1 MNTIPPVNELDDLDC
16 MSEDDDESTEV
27 IDVSEQDMITP
38 SKRVRVYSHHKLR
51 SFCEVRWYSAWMVM
65 ARFYELY
72 EALITVS
79 LLRSGSRDQKTKEF
93 ITAMGKVKKEELLR
107 ALHYLYPLVEAINYC
122 QKDTTSTKEVIPL
135 IRSPYDYYK
144 NSILITLK
152 PETQKKIFDERFRM
166 YRYMPEELYR
176 LFTEAPREVNVSSP
190 EVQQRVEKIREE
202 AYNIFCG
209 VTDYDEQDT
218 WEEEDAD
225 RRPKLT
231 ASEAIVFLQ
240 QCRMR
245 KGLSTTEYF
254 SIASCKNPNLHGL
267 WLRTMSRTAS
277 SAAVERSFSAQ
288 ALLQTPHRN

>member
-1 MNTIPPVNELDDLDC
+1 M
-16 MSEDDDESTEV
+16 
-27 IDVSEQDMITP
+27 SEQDMITP

-79 LLRSGSRDQKTKEF
+79 LLRSGSRDQKTKDF
-93 ITAMGKVKKEELLR
+93 ITAMEKIKKEELLR

-135 IRSPYDYYK
+135 IRSLYDYYK

-166 YRYMPEELYR
+166 YRYTPEELYR

-190 EVQQRVEKIREE
+190 EVQK
-202 AYNIFCG
+202 
-209 VTDYDEQDT
+209 
-218 WEEEDAD
+218 
-225 RRPKLT
+225 
-231 ASEAIVFLQ
+231 
-240 QCRMR
+240 
-245 KGLSTTEYF
+245 
-254 SIASCKNPNLHGL
+254 
-267 WLRTMSRTAS
+267 
-277 SAAVERSFSAQ
+277 
-288 ALLQTPHRN
+288 